1 MFYVEERGK
10 HHVFIYILDHEYS
23 SEIGQLVPG
32 GDLIIYVFCFLILRG
47 RKACRFISTLET
59 FIEL

>member
-32 GDLIIYVFCFLILRG
+32 GDLIIYVFLFSNFT
-47 RKACRFISTLET
+47 RKKSL
-59 FIEL
+59 